1 MLCEGHRRAERGADV
16 VVGFAE
22 AHGRPHTSALLDGLE
37 TIPRARLEYRG
48 STFEEMDLD
57 AVLARRPEIA
67 LVDEF
72 AHTNVPGSRNEKRW
86 QDVEE
91 LLDAGIDVISAVNI
105 QHLESLNDVVEK
117 ITGVPQRETVPDAIV
132 RAADQVEMVDMTPE
146 ALRRRMAHGNI
157 YPPEK
162 IDAALTNYFRS
173 GNLSALRELALL
185 WLADKVDE
193 GLQRYRT
200 EHKITGAWEAR
211 ERVVVALTGGP
222 EGRTLIR
229 RAARIAARSS
239 GGDLLAVHVTK
250 SDGLTG
256 ADPAALASQR
266 RLVESVGG
274 SYHQVVGD
282 NIPEALLTFARAENA
297 TQLVL
302 GREPPVVADG
312 HAHRPGHR
320 VQDHPRFRRHRR
332 AHRHPRAYGP
342 RPGLIPRP
350 RGAIT
355 LRRKIAGYVLAA
367 ALSLVLTVI
376 LANLR
381 QGINL
386 TSDVL
391 MFLVAVILV
400 ALVGGFAPAVLAAIV
415 GSLLLNYYFT
425 PPIHQWTIAQANNA
439 LALGVFVAVA
449 VLVSSVVDIAARRTK
464 QAARANAESE
474 LLATTAGSVL
484 RGQQGLSALLDR
496 VREAF
501 GMDSVTLL
509 ECTPAD
515 GQQPTDASSGRKRS
529 MSGSWHVVASRGEP
543 PVTRPEEADVEV
555 PVADTLSLALQGRPL
570 PASDRR
576 VLGAFASYAAVAL
589 DQQRLAAEAQ
599 AAKPIAAADRMR
611 TALLAAVSHDL
622 RTPLASAKAAVT
634 SLRSRDV
641 DWAAEDHDELLA
653 TADESL
659 DRLTHLVDNLL
670 DMSRLQ
676 AGALSL
682 FPRPAGLEE
691 IVSRALDN
699 LDPAARGITVDIPES
714 LPEIN
719 VDPAILE
726 RVIVNLTEN
735 ALRYSPAGTAAAADR
750 QRARRPGGA
759 ARSGPRPGH
768 TRGGQGPDVRAV
780 PASRR
785 HRQHDRSRP
794 RSRVVARP
802 DRGDGRDAHRG
813 GHTRRRADHDGI
825 GAGRHRAG
833 LRLRAWPS
841 GARGDRGKRAVTRVL
856 VVDDEPQILRAL
868 RINLRVRD
876 YDVHVAA
883 TGAEALEVASRYPPD
898 LVILDLGLPDLDG
911 VEVIQGLRGWTKA
924 PIIVLS
930 GRADSIDKVEALDA
944 GADDYITKPFG
955 VEELLAR
962 MRAAVRRTGAPK
974 TCPGSSSV
982 T

>member
-1 MLCEGHRRAERGADV
+1 MADSNGRLGAGGGANQADPARSADGSRPAASAAADASGPRPGRGHLRIYLGSAAGVGKTYAMLGEGHRRSERGADV

-22 AHGRPHTSALLDGLE
+22 AHGRPQTIALLDGLE
-37 TIPRARLEYRG
+37 TIPRATLEYRG
-48 STFEEMDLD
+48 SAFEEMDLD
-57 AVLARRPEIA
+57 ALLARRPEIA
-67 LVDEF
+67 LVDEL

-91 LLDAGIDVISAVNI
+91 MLDAGIDVISAVNI

-200 EHKITGAWEAR
+200 EHKIQGAWEAR

-222 EGRTLIR
+222 EGKTLIR

-256 ADPAALASQR
+256 ADPATLASQR

-274 SYHQVVGD
+274 TYHQVVGD
-282 NIPEALLTFARAENA
+282 NISEALLTFARAENA

-302 GREPPVVADG
+302 GASRRSWLSALLTGPGIGSRTIRGSGDIDVHIVTHG
-312 HAHRPGHR
+312 HMGRGR
-320 VQDHPRFRRHRR
+320 
-332 AHRHPRAYGP
+332 
-342 RPGLIPRP
+342 GLLPRP

-355 LRRKIAGYVLAA
+355 LRRKVAGYVLAA
-367 ALSLVLTVI
+367 VLSSALTVF
-376 LANLR
+376 LASLR
-381 QGINL
+381 SGLNL

-425 PPIHQWTIAQANNA
+425 PPIHQWTISQANNA
-439 LALGVFVAVA
+439 LALGVFVGVA
-449 VLVSSVVDIAARRTK
+449 LLVSRVVDIAARRTT

-474 LLATTAGSVL
+474 LLTTTAGSVL

-501 GMDSVTLL
+501 SMDSVTLL
-509 ECTPAD
+509 ECTSPD
-515 GQQPTDASSGRKRS
+515 GQQPADVPAGRVR
-529 MSGSWHVVASRGEP
+529 GAPGGWHVVASRGEP
-543 PVTRPEEADVEV
+543 AVARPDEADVEV
-555 PVADTLSLALQGRPL
+555 PVADSLSLALKGRPL
-570 PASDRR
+570 PAADRR

-634 SLRSRDV
+634 SLRSPEV
-641 DWAAEDHDELLA
+641 NWAAEDHDELLA

-659 DRLTHLVDNLL
+659 DRLSHLVDNLL

-682 FPRPAGLEE
+682 FPRPADLEE
-691 IVSRALDN
+691 IVSSALDN

-735 ALRYSPAGTAAAADR
+735 ALRYSPAGKPPLLTASVLGDRVELRVVDRGPGIPEEDRDRMFVPFQRLGDTDNTTGVGLGLALSRGLTEAMGGTLTAEDTPGGGLTMTVSVPAVTEPGYECEPGHRERAAADD
-750 QRARRPGGA
+750 GA
-759 ARSGPRPGH
+759 MGASG
-768 TRGGQGPDVRAV
+768 Q
-780 PASRR
+780 
-785 HRQHDRSRP
+785 
-794 RSRVVARP
+794 
-802 DRGDGRDAHRG
+802 
-813 GHTRRRADHDGI
+813 
-825 GAGRHRAG
+825 
-833 LRLRAWPS
+833 
-841 GARGDRGKRAVTRVL
+841 
-856 VVDDEPQILRAL
+856 
-868 RINLRVRD
+868 
-876 YDVHVAA
+876 
-883 TGAEALEVASRYPPD
+883 
-898 LVILDLGLPDLDG
+898 
-911 VEVIQGLRGWTKA
+911 
-924 PIIVLS
+924 
-930 GRADSIDKVEALDA
+930 
-944 GADDYITKPFG
+944 
-955 VEELLAR
+955 
-962 MRAAVRRTGAPK
+962 
-974 TCPGSSSV
+974 
-982 T
+982 

>member
-1 MLCEGHRRAERGADV
+1 MAYGEERVESPDPQDKPGSGASAGRPGRGHLRIYLGSAAGVGKTYAMLGEGHRRGERGADV
-16 VVGFAE
+16 VVAFAE
-22 AHGRPHTSALLDGLE
+22 AHGRPHTAGLLDGLE
-37 TIPRARLEYRG
+37 VVPRHKLEYRG
-48 STFEEMDLD
+48 SAFEEMDLD
-57 AVLARRPEIA
+57 AVLARDPEIA

-132 RAADQVEMVDMTPE
+132 RAAGQVEMVDMTPE

-157 YPPEK
+157 YLPEK

-173 GNLSALRELALL
+173 GNLAALRELALL

-193 GLQRYRT
+193 GLRRYRI
-200 EHKITGAWEAR
+200 EHKIDAAWEAR

-222 EGRTLIR
+222 EGKTLIR

-274 SYHQVVGD
+274 TYHQVVGD
-282 NIPEALLTFARAENA
+282 DIPEALLTFARAENA

-302 GREPPVVADG
+302 GASRRSWLTATLTG
-312 HAHRPGHR
+312 PGTGSRTIRGSGDIDVHIVTHSEMGR
-320 VQDHPRFRRHRR
+320 GRGLPRR
-332 AHRHPRAYGP
+332 
-342 RPGLIPRP
+342 

-355 LRRKIAGYVLAA
+355 LRRKIAGYALAA
-367 ALSLVLTVI
+367 ALLPALTAVLTPFRV
-376 LANLR
+376 A
-381 QGINL
+381 INL

-391 MFLVAVILV
+391 VFTVAVILV
-400 ALVGGFAPAVLAAIV
+400 ALVGGFAPAMLTAIV
-415 GSLLLNYYFT
+415 GSLLLNYYFIK
-425 PPIHQWTIAQANNA
+425 PIHQWTIAQANNV

-449 VLVSSVVDIAARRTK
+449 VMVSAVVDIAARRTK

-484 RGQQGLSALLDR
+484 RGQQGLNALLDR

-509 ECTPAD
+509 EQDSPD
-515 GQQPTDASSGRKRS
+515 GNPGGDIAAGRARS
-529 MSGSWHVVASRGEP
+529 MTGSWHVVASRGEP
-543 PVTRPEEADVEV
+543 AVTRPEDADVEV
-555 PVADTLSLALQGRPL
+555 PVADCLSLALRGRPL

-576 VLGAFASYAAVAL
+576 VLGAFASYAAAAL
-589 DQQRLAAEAQ
+589 DQQRLAAQAQ
-599 AAKPIAAADRMR
+599 AAKPIAAADKMR

-634 SLRSRDV
+634 SLRSPEV
-641 DWAAEDHDELLA
+641 KWTVEDREELLA

-682 FPRPAGLEE
+682 FPRPAGLDE

-699 LDPAARGITVDIPES
+699 LDPAARGIAVDIPES
-714 LPEIN
+714 LPEVD

-735 ALRYSPAGTAAAADR
+735 ALRYSPPGKPPLLSASALGDRVELRVVDRGPGIPEEDRNRMFVPFQRLGDTDNTTGVGLGLALSHGLTEAMGGTLTADDT
-750 QRARRPGGA
+750 PGGGLTMTISVPVVEQSDYA
-759 ARSGPRPGH
+759 YEPGH
-768 TRGGQGPDVRAV
+768 RERGAAG
-780 PASRR
+780 
-785 HRQHDRSRP
+785 HD
-794 RSRVVARP
+794 
-802 DRGDGRDAHRG
+802 
-813 GHTRRRADHDGI
+813 
-825 GAGRHRAG
+825 
-833 LRLRAWPS
+833 
-841 GARGDRGKRAVTRVL
+841 
-856 VVDDEPQILRAL
+856 
-868 RINLRVRD
+868 
-876 YDVHVAA
+876 
-883 TGAEALEVASRYPPD
+883 
-898 LVILDLGLPDLDG
+898 
-911 VEVIQGLRGWTKA
+911 
-924 PIIVLS
+924 
-930 GRADSIDKVEALDA
+930 
-944 GADDYITKPFG
+944 
-955 VEELLAR
+955 
-962 MRAAVRRTGAPK
+962 
-974 TCPGSSSV
+974 
-982 T
+982 